1 MDLSVCSGIYL
12 DMTSSSNPGWFP
24 DPDGTPST
32 LRWWDG
38 TQWTSATHPA
48 SPLAPHSKKKGLSFF
63 AALAAVA
70 LLIVMIPLMTTTM
83 RVDNGNCG
91 TIFASSDSWTYK
103 SSYDG
108 PEGYFTSSRSPE
120 ASVSAAVDDLFADLN
135 LGSEVF
141 DACQDAHDDRSVLI
155 YTLGGTVLA
164 LVLVSLGSW
173 IAGRRKKT
181 AVTSSPSPSA

>member
-1 MDLSVCSGIYL
+1 
-12 DMTSSSNPGWFP
+12 MTSSSNPGWFP
-24 DPDGTPST
+24 DPEGTPDT

-38 TQWTSATHPA
+38 AQWTSATHPA
-48 SPLAPHSKKKGLSFF
+48 PPLTTSSKKKGLSFF
-63 AALAAVA
+63 AGLAALV
-70 LLIVMIPLMTTTM
+70 LLIVMIPLMATTM
-83 RVDNGNCG
+83 RVDSGNCG
-91 TIFASSDSWTYK
+91 TIFASSDSWIYK

-108 PEGYFTSSRSPE
+108 PEGYFSSSRSPE
-120 ASVSAAVDDLFADLN
+120 SSVSAAVDDLFADLN

-164 LVLVSLGSW
+164 LVLVSFGSW

-181 AVTSSPSPSA
+181 TGTSSPSPSD

>member
-1 MDLSVCSGIYL
+1 MDLTVRSGINP

-24 DPDGTPST
+24 DPEGTPDT

-48 SPLAPHSKKKGLSFF
+48 PPLTTRSKKKGLSFC
-63 AALAAVA
+63 AGLAAVA
-70 LLIVMIPLMTTTM
+70 LLIVMIPLMTATM

-103 SSYDG
+103 TSYDG
-108 PEGYFTSSRSPE
+108 PEGYFSSSRTPE
-120 ASVSAAVDDLFADLN
+120 SSVSAAVDDLFADLN

-141 DACQDAHDDRSVLI
+141 DGCQDAHDDRSVLI

-164 LVLVSLGSW
+164 LVLVSFGSW
-173 IAGRRKKT
+173 IAGRRKT
-181 AVTSSPSPSA
+181 TTGTSSP

>member
-1 MDLSVCSGIYL
+1 MDLSVRSGINP

-24 DPDGTPST
+24 DPERTPDT

-38 TQWTSATHPA
+38 TQWTSATHP
-48 SPLAPHSKKKGLSFF
+48 SPSLAPSNKKNGLSFF

-83 RVDNGNCG
+83 RVNNGNCG
-91 TIFASSDSWTYK
+91 TIFASSESWTYK

-120 ASVSAAVDDLFADLN
+120 SSVSAAVDDLFADLN

-164 LVLVSLGSW
+164 LILVSFGSW
-173 IAGRRKKT
+173 ITGRPKKT
-181 AVTSSPSPSA
+181 TVTSSPSSSD